1 MESLLPLFLI
11 VSGVYILSRIA
22 SAIEYQ
28 KAEKEWIRKETE
40 RIDRLNKLYGRDK

>member
-1 MESLLPLFLI
+1 MDVFWAVFLI
-11 VSGVYILSRIA
+11 FAGVYILSRMV

-40 RIDRLNKLYGRDK
+40 RIDRLNKLYGRD